1 MRTKFTLVL
10 FLFCYAISPLL
21 AQTEG
26 AAFTLTG
33 MGVSTPFARDYQTLG
48 INPANLDLLPDYE
61 KTVTM
66 GFAEI
71 GASLYAEALGKK
83 EIRQNIF
90 GQDAPKLTQQQK
102 LDYAVQFSNSKNAVD
117 FDAMSFGIS
126 VRTKSLGTYAF
137 STKER
142 FDFYSSLGTEIS
154 QLLWLGATAP
164 YFDSLVVDLG
174 NGNFDTIA
182 NSNNLDP
189 NTYSQVVKG
198 FTPLSQAQTLSQ
210 LLKGSSLR
218 FSWMRE
224 FNLGW
229 GKKIIG
235 NDTWELHAGIGA
247 KLLIGQGILI
257 VDGEREGVSAFSALS
272 PVFGVDYGNIANVNP
287 SSLDANAPKF
297 SPVGKGFGVDI
308 GATFILKQKLTIS
321 ASVTDIGSMT
331 WDGNV
336 YELRDV
342 NLTELKG
349 KGIESTNFLEQAQQF
364 NGSDGLLAWQG
375 AESLKTKLP
384 TTIRLGVGYT
394 PSPKLRVGVDI
405 VTPMNSE
412 AGNIDKAVIALGG
425 EFSPVKWIHLQA
437 GVVQGGNYDL
447 KIPVGAYFTI
457 GKGTYECGI
466 ASRDLVTFFSKNQAT
481 VSMATGFLRFRF

>member
-1 MRTKFTLVL
+1 MRTKSLLLLSLLCSGLSVL
-10 FLFCYAISPLL
+10 H

-26 AAFTLTG
+26 SAFTLTG

-48 INPANLDLLPDYE
+48 INPANLDLMPNYE
-61 KTVTM
+61 KTVTL

-71 GASLYAEALGKK
+71 AASLYAEALGKK

-90 GQDAPKLTQQQK
+90 GEDAAKLTQQQK
-102 LDYAVQFSNSKNAVD
+102 LEYAVQFSNSRNAMDV
-117 FDAMSFGIS
+117 DAMSFGIS

-137 STKER
+137 STKDR
-142 FDFYSSLGTEIS
+142 FDFYSSLGTEVS

-174 NGNFDTIA
+174 NGNLDTIS

-189 NTYSQVVKG
+189 NTYSNVVGG
-198 FTPLSQAQTLSQ
+198 FTTLSQAQTLSQ
-210 LLKGSSLR
+210 LLQGSSLR

-229 GKKIIG
+229 GKKILG

-272 PVFGVDYGNIANVNP
+272 PVFKVDYGNIANTNP
-287 SSLDANAPKF
+287 STLDLDAPKF
-297 SPVGKGFGVDI
+297 SPVGRGFGVDI

-321 ASVTDIGSMT
+321 AAVTDIGSIT

-336 YELRDV
+336 YKLRDI
-342 NLTELKG
+342 NLTQLEG

-364 NGSDGLLAWQG
+364 NGSDGLLAWEG
-375 AESLKTKLP
+375 AQSLTTKLP
-384 TTIRLGVGYT
+384 ATIRLGVGYA

-405 VTPMNSE
+405 ITPMNSE
-412 AGNIDKAVIALGG
+412 AGNIDRAVIALGG
-425 EFSPVKWIHLQA
+425 EFSPVKWVHLQA
-437 GVVQGGNYDL
+437 GLVQGGNYDL
-447 KIPVGAYFTI
+447 KIPVGVYFTI

-466 ASRDLVTFFSKNQAT
+466 ASRDLVTFFSKTQPT
-481 VSMATGFLRFRF
+481 ISVATGFLRFRF